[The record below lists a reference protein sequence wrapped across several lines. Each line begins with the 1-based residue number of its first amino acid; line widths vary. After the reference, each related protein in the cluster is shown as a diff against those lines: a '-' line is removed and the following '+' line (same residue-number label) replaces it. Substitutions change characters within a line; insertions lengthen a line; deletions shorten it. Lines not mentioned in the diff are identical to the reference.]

1 MMRIKRKFLFPEMLA
16 LVAFSFL
23 FVAFQNDDL
32 SPRIR
37 EKIET
42 NEELIQYYTNRQEFE
57 TAIAY
62 LNQTG
67 YLYWENGKEKQAAKY
82 FMRAAE
88 YYELIEDWE
97 NLRVIY
103 SNVGLIYL
111 DLEDLDGAETAF
123 AKNLEIQ
130 RQIRNPRGI
139 SSGIVDLAYVKSLK
153 NDQREAISLLEE
165 ALDIAQSNDYESV
178 VPNIY
183 KQLSEN
189 YNQIGNVAQ
198 SEEFERKYS
207 DSRDFQSR
215 QSIVGEM
222 QQRQE
227 QSQVEAL
234 RLKAEARARE
244 LEVQLDK
251 MIFQEKQDSIS
262 LVVKSKEDSLT
273 IARQRDSLQSI
284 NIQKLEA
291 DRQLQETEIERQ
303 RAVQNFQQLVIYS
316 VLIGLVLVLI
326 LVIIMYRSN
335 RARLKANIELET
347 KNKQIQLTSEKL
359 REAFVKIEDQNYRI
373 TQSISYAR
381 EIQRALFPPLEN
393 INHFIKDSFIFF
405 KPVDMVSGDFYW
417 FRDSGNFAE
426 KKSTLVLQNHE
437 GGFNGFSNNGSALE
451 IQGEKFLVSA
461 VDCTGHGVPGAFMSM
476 IGYNLL
482 DSITQTGTTHPDRIL
497 SKMHQGVRKILKQD
511 EGTNQDGM
519 DISLCVINPATKT
532 LDFSGANNPLIY
544 VQNDKVSVIKGDR
557 FSIGGIQKEKH
568 RTFASHRINFEQPTA
583 FYILTDGFT
592 DQFGG
597 EKGRKFLL
605 RNFQRLIQKIHA
617 KPMVEQKMILE
628 KEFAHWKGD
637 EDQIDDVLVIGFKLS

>member
-1 MMRIKRKFLFPEMLA
+1 MLA
-16 LVAFSFL
+16 IFAFSFL
-23 FVAFQNDDL
+23 FAAFQNDDL

-37 EKIET
+37 EQIET
-42 NEELIQYYTNRQEFE
+42 NEELIRYYTNRQEYE
-57 TAIAY
+57 TAILY
-62 LNQTG
+62 LNQTA
-67 YLYWENGKEKQAAKY
+67 YLYWENGKEKDAARSFMQAA
-82 FMRAAE
+82 E
-88 YYELIEDWE
+88 HYERIEDWD

-111 DLEDLDGAETAF
+111 DIEDLEGAETAF
-123 AKNLEIQ
+123 EKNLEIQ
-130 RQIRNPRGI
+130 REIRNPQGI

-153 NDQREAISLLEE
+153 NDHREAIRLLEE
-165 ALDIAQSNDYESV
+165 ALSIAQRNDYESV

-183 KQLSEN
+183 KQLSES
-189 YNQIGNVAQ
+189 YDQIGNVAQ
-198 SEEFERKYS
+198 SEEFRRKYS
-207 DSRDFQSR
+207 DSRDFQSQ

-222 QQRQE
+222 QERQE

-244 LEVQLDK
+244 LEVQLEQ

-291 DRQLQETEIERQ
+291 DRQLQEAEIERQ
-303 RAVQNFQQLVIYS
+303 RALQNFQKLVIYS
-316 VLIGLVLVLI
+316 VLIGLFLVLV

-417 FRDSGNFAE
+417 FRDSGSFAE
-426 KKSTLVLQNHE
+426 KKSSMVLQHHE
-437 GGFNGFSNNGSALE
+437 GGFGEFSKNGSALE
-451 IQGEKFLVSA
+451 IEGEKFLVSA

-532 LDFSGANNPLIY
+532 LDFSGANNPLVY
-544 VQNDKVSVIKGDR
+544 VQNGKVSIIKGDR
-557 FSIGGIQKEKH
+557 YSIGGIQKEEH
-568 RTFASHRINFEQPTA
+568 RTFASHKISFSDPTV

-597 EKGRKFLL
+597 GKGRKFLL
-605 RNFQRLIQKIHA
+605 RNFQKLIQKIHP
-617 KPMVEQKMILE
+617 KPMDEQKMILE

>member
-1 MMRIKRKFLFPEMLA
+1 MKSR
-16 LVAFSFL
+16 LVLGWLLITGTFSI
-23 FVAFQNDDL
+23 VSASFQNDDL

-42 NEELIQYYTNRQEFE
+42 NEELIQYYNNRQEYE
-57 TAIAY
+57 TAILY

-67 YLYWENGKEKQAAKY
+67 YLYWENGKEKEAAGY

-88 YYELIEDWE
+88 HYERIQDWG

-103 SNVGLIYL
+103 SNIGLIYL
-111 DLEDLDGAETAF
+111 DVEDLDGAETAF

-130 RQIRNPRGI
+130 RQIRDPQGI

-153 NDQREAISLLEE
+153 NDHRESIRLLEE
-165 ALDIAQSNDYESV
+165 ALMIAQRNDYESV

-183 KQLSEN
+183 KQLSDS
-189 YNQIGNVAQ
+189 YNQIGNIAK
-198 SEEFERKYS
+198 SDEFQRKYN
-207 DSRDFQSR
+207 DSRDFQSQ
-215 QSIVGEM
+215 QSIVGEL
-222 QQRQE
+222 QQREE

-244 LEVQLDK
+244 LEVQLEQ
-251 MIFQEKQDSIS
+251 MIFQEKQDSIA

-284 NIQKLEA
+284 NIQKLET
-291 DRQLQETEIERQ
+291 DRQLQEAELERQ
-303 RAVQNFQQLVIYS
+303 RALQNFQKLVIYS
-316 VLIGLVLVLI
+316 VLVGLFLVLVL
-326 LVIIMYRSN
+326 VVIMYRSN

-359 REAFVKIEDQNYRI
+359 REAFVKIEDQNFRI

-417 FRDSGNFAE
+417 FRDSGSFSE
-426 KKSTLVLQNHE
+426 KKSSLVLQHHE
-437 GGFNGFSNNGSALE
+437 GGFEEFSKNGSTLQIE
-451 IQGEKFLVSA
+451 GDKFLVSA

-482 DSITQTGTTHPDRIL
+482 DSITQTGTTNPDRIL
-497 SKMHQGVRKILKQD
+497 SNLHQGVRKILKQD

-532 LDFSGANNPLIY
+532 LDFSGANNPLVY
-544 VQNDKVSVIKGDR
+544 VQNGKVSIIKGDR
-557 FSIGGIQKEKH
+557 YSIGGIQKEAH
-568 RTFASHRINFEQPTA
+568 RSFASHRISFADPTA

-605 RNFQRLIQKIHA
+605 RNFKGLIQHIHT
-617 KPMVEQKMILE
+617 KPMDEQKRIIE
-628 KEFAHWKGD
+628 KEFALWKGD

>member
-1 MMRIKRKFLFPEMLA
+1 MKSR
-16 LVAFSFL
+16 LVLGWLLITGAFSI
-23 FVAFQNDDL
+23 VSASFQNDDL

-42 NEELIQYYTNRQEFE
+42 NEELIQYYNNRQEYE
-57 TAIAY
+57 TAILY

-67 YLYWENGKEKQAAKY
+67 YLYWENGKEKEAAGY

-88 YYELIEDWE
+88 HYERIQDWG

-103 SNVGLIYL
+103 SNIGLIYL
-111 DLEDLDGAETAF
+111 DVEDLDGAETAF

-130 RQIRNPRGI
+130 RQIRDPQGI

-153 NDQREAISLLEE
+153 NDHRESIRLLEE
-165 ALDIAQSNDYESV
+165 ALMIAQRNDYESV

-183 KQLSEN
+183 KQLSDS
-189 YNQIGNVAQ
+189 YNQIGNIAK
-198 SEEFERKYS
+198 SDEFQRKYD
-207 DSRDFQSR
+207 DSRDFQSQ
-215 QSIVGEM
+215 QSIVGEL
-222 QQRQE
+222 QQREE

-244 LEVQLDK
+244 LEVQLEQ
-251 MIFQEKQDSIS
+251 MIFQEKQDSIA

-284 NIQKLEA
+284 NIQKLET
-291 DRQLQETEIERQ
+291 DRQLQEAELERQ
-303 RAVQNFQQLVIYS
+303 RALQNFQKLVIYS
-316 VLIGLVLVLI
+316 VLVGLFLVLVL
-326 LVIIMYRSN
+326 VVIMYRSN

-359 REAFVKIEDQNYRI
+359 REAFVKIEDQNFRI

-417 FRDSGNFAE
+417 FRDSGSFSE
-426 KKSTLVLQNHE
+426 KKSSLVLQHHE
-437 GGFNGFSNNGSALE
+437 GGFEEFSKNGSALQIE
-451 IQGEKFLVSA
+451 GDKFLVSA

-497 SKMHQGVRKILKQD
+497 SKLHQGVRKILKQD

-532 LDFSGANNPLIY
+532 LDFSGANNPLVY
-544 VQNDKVSVIKGDR
+544 VQNGKVSIIKGDR
-557 FSIGGIQKEKH
+557 YSIGGIQKEAH
-568 RTFASHRINFEQPTA
+568 RSFASHRISFADPTA

-605 RNFQRLIQKIHA
+605 RNFKGLIQHIHT
-617 KPMVEQKMILE
+617 KPMDEQKRIIE
-628 KEFAHWKGD
+628 KEFALWKGD